1 MGVISWRGLEE
12 GQVSGM
18 IARIAITKKFLL
30 PPRQTQNYLLVYL
43 IVTLGEVAER
53 SKATDC

>member
-1 MGVISWRGLEE
+1 MGQLEKRLKRVNQQSTLFLLVVMGVISWRGLEE

-30 PPRQTQNYLLVYL
+30 PP
-43 IVTLGEVAER
+43 
-53 SKATDC
+53 